1 MTLITPRTVQS
12 HLYDHGYTTLISD
25 LELYHWSNHVAF
37 HYLSKEMGYVLYKL
51 LCKKMTIYSK
61 FNRRY
66 FLHVLPKIKIHWVL
80 AHLWYVCNWSAK
92 PPFLKSVGEVICT
105 IYPYGYPH
113 SLCPPDGPPF
123 SPFQSQ
129 GFSTGKPDLNLT
141 KNSMTIKV
149 RQKWICLYK
158 DEKTCRPKLV
168 CYLKFNNY
176 PVYNTNI

>member
-1 MTLITPRTVQS
+1 M
-12 HLYDHGYTTLISD
+12 
-25 LELYHWSNHVAF
+25 
-37 HYLSKEMGYVLYKL
+37 VLYML

-66 FLHVLPKIKIHWVL
+66 FFACVTKNQNPLSTCTSL
-80 AHLWYVCNWSAK
+80 
-92 PPFLKSVGEVICT
+92 ICVQMICKT
-105 IYPYGYPH
+105 SYLEICRRSYLYNIPLRLPH
-113 SLCPPDGPPF
+113 SLCPPAGPPF